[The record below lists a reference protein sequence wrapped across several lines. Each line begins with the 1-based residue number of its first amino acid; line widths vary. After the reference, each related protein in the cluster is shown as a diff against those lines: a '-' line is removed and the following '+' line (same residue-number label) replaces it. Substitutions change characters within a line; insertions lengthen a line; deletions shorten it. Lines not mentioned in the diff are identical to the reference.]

1 MTEEK
6 PPGAARAPRRPDP
19 EAQEPAADAETNTN
33 GGPPSNEPAAAK
45 SPSRRKARPQDGGR
59 VSATTAARQ
68 AALAVAE
75 LTGHDVET
83 IISLEPCDDGWIVGV
98 EIVETRRIPDSADIL
113 ANYETRL
120 DHDGALLS
128 YRRIQRY
135 ARGQLYGAR
144 R

>member
-6 PPGAARAPRRPDP
+6 PLAAARAPRRPDP
-19 EAQEPAADAETNTN
+19 EAQEPAADAETGAN
-33 GGPPSNEPAAAK
+33 GGPPSDKPTAAK
-45 SPSRRKARPQDGGR
+45 SSSRKRTRPQNGGR
-59 VSATTAARQ
+59 ISASTAARQ

-83 IISLEPCDDGWIVGV
+83 IISLEPCDDGWTIGV

-120 DHDGALLS
+120 DHDGALVS

-135 ARGQLYGAR
+135 ARGQLYGGR